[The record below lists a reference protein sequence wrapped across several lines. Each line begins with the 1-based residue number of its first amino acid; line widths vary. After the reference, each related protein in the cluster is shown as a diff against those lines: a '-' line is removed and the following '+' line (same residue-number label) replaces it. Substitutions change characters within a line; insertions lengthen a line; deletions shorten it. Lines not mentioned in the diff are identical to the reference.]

1 MVNPT
6 YLKDIDTD
14 MWKSHMSKT
23 LSSDRRETDL
33 RKPVRRRPTL
43 SLCPTSRGP
52 EMLLAGGDTA
62 IVKCHE
68 QILSLV
74 HNNLS

>member
-6 YLKDIDTD
+6 YLKDIDTAIEVTYEQ
-14 MWKSHMSKT
+14 T

-43 SLCPTSRGP
+43 SLGP